1 MIDKKDQKSLRII
14 ITLIFLIITITYAIT
29 IYAKGYRINLQ
40 NGISLKATGILST
53 TSKPKAASVYIN
65 DHLLTATDDT
75 INLPPGEY
83 EIKIAKD
90 GYNTWQ
96 KRVNL
101 KKENVYQTDTHLFRT
116 IPDIRSIT
124 LSGAINPVLS
134 YDGTKIIYA
143 VASASA
149 SKNNGL
155 YQYDLNNSLLPLNK
169 NQPKLIATNF
179 HGIDWSKFQFK
190 FSPDSKELIASTK
203 IGNLSYL
210 INLDEPITYQN
221 LKDITLNKEIII
233 ENWQKI
239 ESNQVKT
246 SLEKLP
252 SVFKNIVS
260 TESAK
265 LSSLNTSETRFLYL
279 AQNDYNL
286 ENNLIT
292 PPPGQS
298 SQKQSREIKKDN
310 YYVYDIKDDTNFLIG
325 HKTEISFP
333 FWLPDSNSIVFISK
347 NGIQS
352 IEYDSTNLN
361 TLFSGKFLDNFIA
374 PKLDG
379 SEIIILNENLFGLNI
394 R

>member
-124 LSGAINPVLS
+124 LSGAINPVVS
-134 YDGTKIIYA
+134 NDGAKIIYA

-155 YQYDLNNSLLPLNK
+155 YQYDLSNSLLPLNK

-179 HGIDWSKFQFK
+179 HNIDWSKFTFQ

-203 IGNLSYL
+203 NNNISYL
-210 INLDEPITYQN
+210 INLDEPVTSQK
-221 LKDITLNKEIII
+221 LQDITINKSIILDNWTKSETIQI
-233 ENWQKI
+233 EETLK
-239 ESNQVKT
+239 
-246 SLEKLP
+246 KLP
-252 SVFKNIVS
+252 LVFKNIVS
-260 TESAK
+260 TESSK
-265 LSSLNTSETRFLYL
+265 LSSLNSSGTKFLYL

-286 ENNLIT
+286 EKNIIS

-298 SQKQSREIKKDN
+298 TQTQNRDIKKDN
-310 YYVYDIKDDTNFLIG
+310 YYIYDIKDDTNFLIG
-325 HKTEISFP
+325 SKTDINSP
-333 FWLPDSNSIVFISK
+333 FWLPDSNSIVFVSK
-347 NGIQS
+347 DKIQN
-352 IEYDSTNLN
+352 IEYDATNLQ
-361 TLFSGKFLDNFIA
+361 TLYSGTFLNNFLA

-379 SEIIILNENLFGLNI
+379 NEIIIFNDNLFGLSI